1 MPGAAA
7 TVGSAH
13 VCPMLNPGTP
23 PPPHVG
29 GPVSGPGVPTVL
41 IGGSVAA
48 VMGDMCVCMGPPD
61 VIAQGEATVLIG
73 GKAAA
78 TVGSMTAHGGLITS
92 GVPTVL
98 IGTGGSGATAVMA
111 VNKIPF
117 PKINFALKTMAS
129 ISGRG
134 SQLNEAA
141 ANQQALREAAESTE
155 GEPKIYGVKWIVGDQ
170 IIRSSKVFNEVTI
183 QASVLNI
190 PDGESIT
197 FSVKRPN
204 NTTDENGTE
213 TESEEDVIQLT
224 GTVQDKMVKVNWEVE
239 KKQEESDQNS

>member
-134 SQLNEAA
+134 SQLSEAA
-141 ANQQALREAAESTE
+141 ANQQALREAAEDTE
-155 GEPKIYGVKWIVGDQ
+155 GDPKIYGIRIVKQDTTV
-170 IIRSSKVFNEVTI
+170 RESMYSNALTI
-183 QASVLNI
+183 KAHVMNI
-190 PDGESIT
+190 DDGQSIT
-197 FSVKRPN
+197 FKVTIPPK
-204 NTTDENGTE
+204 TE
-213 TESEEDVIQLT
+213 EEEEQVIELT
-224 GTVQDKMVKVNWEVE
+224 GTVQDKEVSVDWQPE
-239 KKQEESDQNS
+239 DNTTNTKES